1 MNSFVSALRPMFRLM
16 GAPGGGEGGGNPIM
30 SFLPLV
36 AIIAIFYFLIL
47 RPQNKKQKETQKM
60 LSALKKGDRVV
71 TIGGIHGV
79 IQSIKENTVIVKVD
93 DNVKLELNRGAISSV
108 SSQAK
113 EDKEDKKI
121 EAPND
126 KEGDSSET
134 AEKAD

>member
-1 MNSFVSALRPMFRLM
+1 MDFIYLSLGSLSRLM
-16 GAPGGGEGGGNPIM
+16 AAPAGGEGAAGSTLF

-79 IQSIKENTVIVKVD
+79 IQSVKESTVIVKVD
-93 DNVKLELNRGAISSV
+93 ENTKLEFNRSAIATV

-113 EDKEDKKI
+113 EEKEDG
-121 EAPND
+121 
-126 KEGDSSET
+126 EGDKKE
-134 AEKAD
+134 EKKD

>member
-1 MNSFVSALRPMFRLM
+1 MDFINLSLGSLSRLM
-16 GAPGGGEGGGNPIM
+16 AAPAGGEGSAGSSLF

-71 TIGGIHGV
+71 TIGGVHGV
-79 IQSIKENTVIVKVD
+79 IQSVKESTVIVKVD
-93 DNVKLELNRGAISSV
+93 ENTKLEFNRSAISSV

-113 EDKEDKKI
+113 EEKEDG
-121 EAPND
+121 END
-126 KEGDSSET
+126 KKE
-134 AEKAD
+134 EKKE